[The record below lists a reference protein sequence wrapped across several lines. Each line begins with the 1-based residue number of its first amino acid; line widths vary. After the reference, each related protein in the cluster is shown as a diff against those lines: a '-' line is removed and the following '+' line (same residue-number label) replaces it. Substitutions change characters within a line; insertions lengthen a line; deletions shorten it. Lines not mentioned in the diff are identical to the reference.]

1 MKWIPRV
8 ALLLLTLCLLTG
20 CVRYGAP
27 MYDVPDWD
35 EPVQTTIPSED
46 IPQLWDSSLWDLQA
60 SRLCFG
66 LNRDYETCF
75 TVRARNVQ
83 AVSLVHDGS
92 VVCEM
97 VDNGTDGDVYAA
109 DGIYTCTVTNYS
121 DEVGA
126 DQLYAVSGDL
136 SSEPVTLYYLDTP
149 TQEQLQTFEGAQ
161 LTIRSYF
168 SSAADSEGFVDP
180 SDVPALLDQAE
191 YFISNLHQRGS
202 VLYYRVYDT
211 HITAK
216 FDCGITAVYMP
227 PLAEVDGGT
236 GDCSVYTFQ
245 PFYENYPAS
254 IDPYLDFP
262 DKAAQLLHATFDHC
276 SWNGNNDEN
285 AVTLDSVRAFEP
297 NEIILWHGHGGYDE
311 NLGPFLVTGQRYDRD
326 RMLEREYYEDV
337 INDRVI
343 SVMDNRLAFTAA
355 FVDERCGSLDGSFL
369 YLGSCSSGQD
379 SRLADA
385 FLRKGAKAV
394 VANTDTISTIYNLSM
409 QYQTVEY
416 MCQIDPATANAY
428 TLEKA
433 LALSMEKLGENDF
446 RFSLDPNRDAHP
458 VIFGGYE
465 AENYR
470 FGSVWAGV
478 LPEEPTTEEP
488 TTEEPTTEPPSTQP
502 PTEPVAADP
511 YPDYKWFLESYTW
524 VDYVASDLSE
534 IPADQYDEYWMGSY
548 SLYDVN
554 GDGVEELIIECG
566 QSFFDTSY
574 NFYTWYEGEIYTMG
588 AIFAES
594 GLYRPADGGDCILV
608 RYAHGD
614 IEELTC
620 LEMTWDGLKILWQQE
635 YYYQREDY
643 VDPKEGNWIWLEAYS
658 VHDTSILN

>member
-1 MKWIPRV
+1 MKWILRV
-8 ALLLLTLCLLTG
+8 AIFLLTVSLLTG
-20 CVRYGAP
+20 CVRFGDSVYDAP
-27 MYDVPDWD
+27 QRD
-35 EPVQTTIPSED
+35 EPAQTTAPTADAS
-46 IPQLWDSSLWDLQA
+46 QFRDSALWDLQA
-60 SRLCFG
+60 DRLCFG

-75 TVRARNVQ
+75 TVCGQNVQ
-83 AVSLVHDGS
+83 NVSLYYEGS
-92 VVCEM
+92 AICDM
-97 VDNGTDGDVYAA
+97 VDDGTDGDLYAG
-109 DGIYTCTVTNYS
+109 DGVFTCTITNRG
-121 DEVGA
+121 DEAGQ
-126 DQLYAVSGDL
+126 DQLYAVSGDI
-136 SSEPVTLYYLDTP
+136 SSEPLTLYYLDSP
-149 TQEQLQTFEGAQ
+149 SREQLQAFEGAQ
-161 LTIRSYF
+161 LTVRSYF
-168 SSAADSEGFVDP
+168 AAAADSEGFVAP
-180 SDVPALLDQAE
+180 ADVPALLEQAE
-191 YFISNLHQRGS
+191 YFISNLCQRGT
-202 VLYYRVYDT
+202 VLYYHVYDT
-211 HITAK
+211 HLTAK
-216 FDCGITAVYMP
+216 FDCGFTAVYMP

-236 GDCSVYTFQ
+236 GDCTVYTFQ
-245 PFYENYPAS
+245 PFYESYPAS

-276 SWNGNNDEN
+276 TWNGNNDEN

-311 NLGPFLVTGQRYDRD
+311 NLGPFLVTGQRYDRE
-326 RMLEREYYEDV
+326 RMLEREYFEDV
-337 INDRVI
+337 VNDRVI

-385 FLRKGAKAV
+385 FLRKGATAV

-416 MCQIDPATANAY
+416 MTQIDPATANAY

-446 RFSLDPNRDAHP
+446 RFGLDPNRDAHP

-478 LPEEPTTEEP
+478 FPEEP
-488 TTEEPTTEPPSTQP
+488 TTEEPTTEPPTTEP
-502 PTEPVAADP
+502 PTEPVVANP

-534 IPADQYDEYWMGSY
+534 IPADQYGDYWMGTY

-554 GDGVEELIIECG
+554 GDGVEELIIKCG
-566 QSFFDTSY
+566 QSISDTSY
-574 NFYTWYEGEIYTMG
+574 NFYSWYEGEIYTMG

-594 GLYRPADGGDCILV
+594 GLYRPADDSACILV
-608 RYAHGD
+608 RNAQGD

-643 VDPKEGNWIWLEAYS
+643 VDPKEGSWIWLEAYS

>member
-1 MKWIPRV
+1 MKRILRFAV
-8 ALLLLTLCLLTG
+8 MLLAVSLLTG
-20 CVRYGAP
+20 CFSFGDPGY
-27 MYDVPDWD
+27 YDTPQWDQPDQ
-35 EPVQTTIPSED
+35 PIATTEQS
-46 IPQLWDSSLWDLQA
+46 QLWDSALWDLRA
-60 SRLCFG
+60 DRLCFG

-75 TVRARNVQ
+75 TVCGRNVRS
-83 AVSLVHDGS
+83 VSLVYEGAAVAD
-92 VVCEM
+92 M
-97 VDNGTDGDVYAA
+97 VDDGTGGDLCAG
-109 DGIYTCTVTNYS
+109 DGIYTCTVTNRG
-121 DEVGA
+121 DEVGQ

-136 SSEPVTLYYLDTP
+136 TSEPVTLYYLDTP

-161 LTIRSYF
+161 LTIRGYF
-168 SSAADSEGFVDP
+168 MGAADSEGFVDP
-180 SDVPALLDQAE
+180 ADVPALLDQAE

-211 HITAK
+211 HLTAK

-227 PLAEVDGGT
+227 PLADVDSGS
-236 GDCSVYTFQ
+236 GDSTVYTFQ
-245 PFYENYPAS
+245 PFYESYPAS

-262 DKAAQLLHATFDHC
+262 DKAAQLLHATFDNC

-326 RMLEREYYEDV
+326 RMLEREYFEDV
-337 INDRVI
+337 VNDRVI

-355 FVDERCGSLDGSFL
+355 FVDEHCGSLDGSFF
-369 YLGSCSSGQD
+369 YLGSCSSGRD

-385 FLRKGAKAV
+385 FLRKGATAV

-458 VIFGGYE
+458 VIFGGYD
-465 AENYR
+465 AANYR

-478 LPEEPTTEEP
+478 FPDEPTTEVPTTEAP
-488 TTEEPTTEPPSTQP
+488 TTEEPTTEPP
-502 PTEPVAADP
+502 TEPVVANP

-534 IPADQYDEYWMGSY
+534 IPADQYSEYWMGTY

-554 GDGVEELIIECG
+554 GDGVEELIIKCG
-566 QSFFDTSY
+566 QSISDTSY

-594 GLYRPADGGDCILV
+594 GLYRPADGSSCILV
-608 RYAHGD
+608 RNAQGD

-620 LEMTWDGLKILWQQE
+620 LEMTWDGLQILWQRE

-643 VDPKEGNWIWLEAYS
+643 ADPKEGTWIWLEAYS
-658 VHDTSILN
+658 VHDTGILN